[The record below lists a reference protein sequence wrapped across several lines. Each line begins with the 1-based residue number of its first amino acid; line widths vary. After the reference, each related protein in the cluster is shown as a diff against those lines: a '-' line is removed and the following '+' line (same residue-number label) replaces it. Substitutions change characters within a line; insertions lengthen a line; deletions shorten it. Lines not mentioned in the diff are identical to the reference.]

1 MTIPL
6 HAIPLPTTTSLH
18 AIPYSRLSIA
28 EERQRRASEAGQRT
42 NPCPHCGEWSIVE
55 TVTRNRPGLPA
66 VVQTIS
72 RCQRNP
78 RWREER
84 CPLTILHEGWAP
96 DPPDDTADDQAPAE
110 SLREALR
117 ESLREALRDE
127 RPQAKAEAEEEES
140 MPERTCETCGA
151 DIAHRG
157 VRANMCAPCAAAKK
171 VERDREHNQRMNE
184 QRKRKRNVQAPHP
197 QPQAIEPDTP
207 PQNVPRPVPSAL
219 RVSVLDLAQRAVEGA
234 SIRAT
239 MRAILALSSERQ
251 DLLRRLLDD
260 VEAA

>member
-1 MTIPL
+1 MSITAADIP
-6 HAIPLPTTTSLH
+6 IPTTLDLNAAPQCLPIPEETRKHRAREARHQTS
-18 AIPYSRLSIA
+18 A
-28 EERQRRASEAGQRT
+28 
-42 NPCPHCGEWSIVE
+42 CPHCGEWAIVE
-55 TVTRNRPGLPA
+55 TVTVNRPGLPG

-78 RWREER
+78 RWQEER

-117 ESLREALRDE
+117 EALRDE

-140 MPERTCETCGA
+140 MPERTCEMCGA

-157 VRANMCAPCAAAKK
+157 SRARMCAPCAAAKK
-171 VERDREHNQRMNE
+171 VERDREHNLRMSE
-184 QRKRKRNVQAPHP
+184 ARKSKRVVQDPA
-197 QPQAIEPDTP
+197 Q
-207 PQNVPRPVPSAL
+207 QNVPHPVPSAL
-219 RVSVLDLAQRAVEGA
+219 RVSVLTIAQQATDNAG
-234 SIRAT
+234 IRALL
-239 MRAILALSSERQ
+239 RDALALSPERQ

-260 VEAA
+260 VEAT

>member
-1 MTIPL
+1 MCCGGGPVSITAADITIPTTL
-6 HAIPLPTTTSLH
+6 DLNAAPQCLPSLEEARKHRAQQARHQTS
-18 AIPYSRLSIA
+18 A
-28 EERQRRASEAGQRT
+28 
-42 NPCPHCGEWSIVE
+42 CPHCGEWAIVE
-55 TVTRNRPGLPA
+55 TVTVNRPGLPG
-66 VVQTIS
+66 VVQTLS

-117 ESLREALRDE
+117 EEHNE
-127 RPQAKAEAEEEES
+127 RPQAKAVAEEEES
-140 MPERTCETCGA
+140 MPETRPLRERTQA
-151 DIAHRG
+151 
-157 VRANMCAPCAAAKK
+157 AP
-171 VERDREHNQRMNE
+171 EI
-184 QRKRKRNVQAPHP
+184 VQ
-197 QPQAIEPDTP
+197 
-207 PQNVPRPVPSAL
+207 RPVPPAL

-239 MRAILALSSERQ
+239 MRAILALSPERQ

>member
-1 MTIPL
+1 VSITAADITIPTTL
-6 HAIPLPTTTSLH
+6 DLNAAPQCLPS
-18 AIPYSRLSIA
+18 P
-28 EERQRRASEAGQRT
+28 EETRKRRAQQARHQTSA
-42 NPCPHCGEWSIVE
+42 CPHCGEWAIVE
-55 TVTRNRPGLPA
+55 TVTVNRPGLPG
-66 VVQTIS
+66 VVQTLS

-117 ESLREALRDE
+117 EEHNE
-127 RPQAKAEAEEEES
+127 RPQAKAVAEEEES
-140 MPERTCETCGA
+140 MPETRPLRERTQA
-151 DIAHRG
+151 
-157 VRANMCAPCAAAKK
+157 AP
-171 VERDREHNQRMNE
+171 EI
-184 QRKRKRNVQAPHP
+184 VQ
-197 QPQAIEPDTP
+197 
-207 PQNVPRPVPSAL
+207 RPVPPAL

-239 MRAILALSSERQ
+239 MRAILALSPERQ

>member
-1 MTIPL
+1 VSITAADITIPTTL
-6 HAIPLPTTTSLH
+6 DLNAAPQCLPSLEEARKHRAQQARHQTS
-18 AIPYSRLSIA
+18 A
-28 EERQRRASEAGQRT
+28 
-42 NPCPHCGEWSIVE
+42 CPHCGEWAIVE
-55 TVTRNRPGLPA
+55 TVTVNRPGLPG
-66 VVQTIS
+66 VVQTLS

-117 ESLREALRDE
+117 EEHNE
-127 RPQAKAEAEEEES
+127 RPQAKAVAEEEES
-140 MPERTCETCGA
+140 MPETRPLRERTQA
-151 DIAHRG
+151 
-157 VRANMCAPCAAAKK
+157 AP
-171 VERDREHNQRMNE
+171 EI
-184 QRKRKRNVQAPHP
+184 VQ
-197 QPQAIEPDTP
+197 
-207 PQNVPRPVPSAL
+207 RPVPPAL

-239 MRAILALSSERQ
+239 MRAILALSPERQ